1 MFRLYL
7 IKMRLIRIKKGK
19 PYLLSDV
26 KSWGGKG
33 DNLLKLSEV
42 FNVPQGFVISAETY
56 TDWASQNGF
65 NDFLGATLQKQDNE
79 KAYNLIRQKFLSTH
93 FGRDITAKLEEEFSR
108 VKTPVAVRS
117 SSINEDGSKNSYAG
131 QHESI
136 LGVTNFKEFADAV
149 REVYASLFTP
159 RAIEYRRTQG
169 LPSDE
174 SIAAVVQT
182 MINSSVSGVAY
193 SPSPNNLDEILIES
207 TWGLCTSIVDGRTC
221 DIYRVLDTVTGNT
234 VEDISPKKRQ
244 MDIFS
249 KRKRNVVTS
258 KVPFLKVGKS
268 SLTKEQTLD
277 VAKTIKSIERAYGC
291 PMDMEFAYEDGTNTL
306 YVLQARP
313 LTSISA
319 SEREIT
325 LPKIPADRILARSK
339 NTRNQGIFEGPA
351 VVVRGVDHAN
361 RSFDIDGDLVEMNKK
376 FSDGYVLLAPEVP
389 PQLEQYVTNAK
400 AMYATECGTTGHAAA
415 IACEKGIVYLGRGVS
430 SVPNLLERIRSG
442 DRIGIAASKDEGL
455 LYRL

>member
-1 MFRLYL
+1 MRT
-7 IKMRLIRIKKGK
+7 IKLRKGK
-19 PYLLSDV
+19 PYLLTDV

-42 FNVPQGFVISAETY
+42 LNVPQGFVISAETY
-56 TDWASQNGF
+56 SDWATQNRL
-65 NDFLGATLQKQDNE
+65 NDFLTATLQNQDSE
-79 KAYNLIRQKFLSTH
+79 KAYDAIRKRFLETG
-93 FGRDITAKLEEEFSR
+93 FDRDITAKLEEEFAR

-117 SSINEDGSKNSYAG
+117 SSINEDGTKNSYAG

-136 LGVTNFKEFADAV
+136 LGVTDFKEFVDAV

-159 RAIEYRRTQG
+159 RAIEYRRAQR
-169 LPSDE
+169 LPNDDA
-174 SIAAVVQT
+174 IATVVQT
-182 MINSSVSGVAY
+182 MINPSASGVAY

-221 DIYRVLDTVTGNT
+221 DIFRVLDTVTGNT
-234 VEDISPKKRQ
+234 VEDISPKKRE
-244 MDIFS
+244 MDLFNG
-249 KRKRNVVTS
+249 RKRQVVTT
-258 KVPFLKVGKS
+258 KVPFWKVKKS
-268 SLTKEQTLD
+268 SLNKEQVLE

-291 PMDMEFAYEDGTNTL
+291 PMDMEFAYEDGTDTL

-325 LPKIPADRILARSK
+325 LPKIPVDRILARSK

-351 VVVRGVDHAN
+351 VVVRGVDHVN
-361 RSFDIDGDLVEMNKK
+361 KSFDIDGDLVEMNKR
-376 FSDGYVLLAPEVP
+376 FSNGYVLLAPEVP
-389 PQLEQYVTNAK
+389 PQLEQYVTNAR

-415 IACEKGIVYLGRGVS
+415 IACEKGIVYLGRGIS
-430 SVPNLLERIRSG
+430 SVPNLLERVRSG
-442 DRIGIAASKDEGL
+442 TRIGIAASKDEGI
-455 LYRL
+455 LYTL